1 MIPLPMCRL
10 QVVTMKLGEMVARL
24 EKMAARLSPAVGRM
38 RGMVVT
44 PLRTMAII
52 VVGYKGL

>member
-1 MIPLPMCRL
+1 
-10 QVVTMKLGEMVARL
+10 MKLGRWWRGW
-24 EKMAARLSPAVGRM
+24 KRWRHDYPRRWDGW
-38 RGMVVT
+38 GMVVT